1 MQKLKLTLLSVSK
14 PKQKKPKDTSAS
26 VWNDDWKYVPA
37 GETDIAK
44 RFRRIKREQA
54 IERAKA
60 VRSVK

>member
-1 MQKLKLTLLSVSK
+1 MQKAKLTLLAPSR
-14 PKQKKPKDTSAS
+14 PKKDKPKDTLAS

-54 IERAKA
+54 LERAKT
-60 VRSVK
+60 VRSIK